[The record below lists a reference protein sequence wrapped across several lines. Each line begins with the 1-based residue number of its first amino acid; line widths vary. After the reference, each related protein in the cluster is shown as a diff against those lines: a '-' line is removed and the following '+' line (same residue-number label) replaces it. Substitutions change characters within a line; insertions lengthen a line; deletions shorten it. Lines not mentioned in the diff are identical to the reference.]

1 MNLLCRIGLHSWKP
15 VCRLLFAAGPFVPQP
30 SGWLHPHQTGLK
42 CRRCHKRVEL
52 P

>member
-1 MNLLCRIGLHSWKP
+1 MVGLLMNLLCRLGLHSWKP
-15 VCRLLFAAGPFVPQP
+15 IHARQP
-30 SGWLHPHQTGLK
+30 WSEYGVIQIACQ